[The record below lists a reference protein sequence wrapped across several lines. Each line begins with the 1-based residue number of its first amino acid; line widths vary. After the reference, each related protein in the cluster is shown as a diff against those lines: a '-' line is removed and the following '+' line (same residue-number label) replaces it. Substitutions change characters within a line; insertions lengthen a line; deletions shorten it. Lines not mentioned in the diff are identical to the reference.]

1 MKETQE
7 KIFYDLTN
15 PQDSIYMSE
24 AFYGDQHIFII
35 PAWAM
40 IKKDNINYELLE
52 KAINNLVKRND
63 VLRTRFLKNGDTMT
77 QYFEDYSP
85 FDVQKIVVN
94 DIDELEEFI
103 KGITFDIYSSTPV
116 KF

>member
-40 IKKDNINYELLE
+40 IK
-52 KAINNLVKRND
+52 
-63 VLRTRFLKNGDTMT
+63 
-77 QYFEDYSP
+77 
-85 FDVQKIVVN
+85 
-94 DIDELEEFI
+94 
-103 KGITFDIYSSTPV
+103 
-116 KF
+116 